1 MSADYG
7 IRTISGQIIATDI
20 SAEEYMERYA
30 ADFCEWVEGIVIKMS
45 PETLRHDPLIYYV
58 RNLLDVYFTLRPI
71 GKVLDAPFVM
81 RSHPRLPRREP
92 DSQVILNTNS
102 GVLTDTFMD
111 GPADVCIEIVS
122 PDSVDRDYTEKPPEY
137 QKGGVREYWIL
148 DPLENKT
155 RFYRLNDVGVYVL
168 YSEDAE
174 GNYRTPLLQ
183 DLEFHVP
190 TLWQLRL
197 PDPIAVVEA
206 VKAMLVK

>member
-81 RSHPRLPRREP
+81 RSHPKAPRREP

-137 QKGGVREYWIL
+137 QKGGVREYRIL